1 MMTTE
6 LPAGLT
12 SLGKGAFAGCSSL
25 TSIALPALGLTSL
38 SCLEPAVNRVG
49 CYCEDAGLKL
59 IAAHLCD
66 FTADVQS
73 SYL

>member
-25 TSIALPALGLTSL
+25 TSIALPALGSDEPL
-38 SCLEPAVNRVG
+38 CLEPAVIV
-49 CYCEDAGLKL
+49 L
-59 IAAHLCD
+59 
-66 FTADVQS
+66 DVIVKMQAS
-73 SYL
+73 S

>member
-25 TSIALPALGLTSL
+25 TSIALPARGSDEPLM
-38 SCLEPAVNRVG
+38 LEPAVNRVG

>member
-25 TSIALPALGLTSL
+25 TSIALPARGSDEPLMLKTS
-38 SCLEPAVNRVG
+38 
-49 CYCEDAGLKL
+49 CESR
-59 IAAHLCD
+59 
-66 FTADVQS
+66 DVIVKMQAS
-73 SYL
+73 S